1 MSSIS
6 VFGLGYVGSVTAAC
20 FARLGHS
27 VVGMDVNRAKV
38 ERINAGLST
47 VVEEGI
53 AELTTRVVRDGT
65 LRAVC
70 DPLQAALETEVSLV
84 CVGTPS
90 RANGSIDLSHVERVC
105 REIGTAIGQM
115 KRRHT
120 VVIRSTV
127 LPGTV
132 RERIVP
138 ALEESSGK
146 RNGIDFGVA
155 VNPEFLREGS
165 SIRDFNAP
173 PFTLIGAEDP
183 ETIGIVS
190 RLYQHVDAPLYVTAI
205 PVAETVKYACNSF
218 HALKVGFANEIGRFC
233 QSLGIDSHEVM
244 RIFAS
249 DNKLNISA
257 AYLRPGF
264 AYGGSCLPKDLRAL
278 LYRAR
283 EGDVDLPLLNGLHE
297 SNRRHIE
304 RAIQLVLESGA
315 RQIAVI
321 GLSFKPGTDD
331 LRESPMVEL
340 IERLIGKGLKLA
352 VFDQHVSESSLI
364 GANREYIERE
374 VPHVWTLMAGSLSE
388 ALRDAE
394 LVVIGHRYD
403 ELDQFERE
411 LSTKIQIDLV
421 RAYPGRTSTPPDYQ
435 GICW

>member
-6 VFGLGYVGSVTAAC
+6 VYGLGYVGSVTAAC
-20 FARLGHS
+20 LARLGHT
-27 VVGMDVNRAKV
+27 VIGMDVNRTKV
-38 ERINAGLST
+38 ERINSGLST

-53 AELTTRVVRDGT
+53 AELTARAVREGR
-65 LRAVC
+65 LRAVA
-70 DPLQAALETEVSLV
+70 DPLHAALETEISLV

-90 RANGSIDLSHVERVC
+90 RANGSIDLTHVERVC
-105 REIGTAIGQM
+105 REIGAAIGQM
-115 KRRHT
+115 NRRHT

-127 LPGTV
+127 LPGSV
-132 RERIVP
+132 RNTIVP
-138 ALEESSGK
+138 VLEESSGK
-146 RNGIDFGVA
+146 QNGKDFGVA

-165 SIRDFNAP
+165 SIRDFDSP
-173 PFTLIGAEDP
+173 PFTLVGAEDP
-183 ETIGIVS
+183 ETIGIVT

-233 QSLGIDSHEVM
+233 EAVGVDSHEVM

-249 DNKLNISA
+249 DSKLNISA

-278 LYRAR
+278 LHRAR
-283 EGDVDLPLLNGLHE
+283 EGDVDLPLLTGLHE
-297 SNRRHIE
+297 SNRRHLE
-304 RAIQLVLESGA
+304 RALQMVLETGA
-315 RQIAVI
+315 KRVAVI

-340 IERLIGKGLKLA
+340 IERLIGKGVKLT
-352 VFDQHVSESSLI
+352 VFDRHVSEASLI

-374 VPHVWTLMAGSLSE
+374 VPHIWTLMAGSLSE
-388 ALRDAE
+388 AIQEAE
-394 LVVIGHRYD
+394 LVVIGHRYE
-403 ELDQFERE
+403 ELDQLERE
-411 LSTKIQIDLV
+411 LNGKILVDLV
-421 RAYPGRTSTPPDYQ
+421 RAYPGRTSAPPAYK